1 MKTKLFPLMAIFVI
15 LSIGCISQE
24 GKIENQVEPG
34 SKIII
39 YKSASCNCCNQ
50 YIDYLKENGFQVET
64 INSQDMVSIKN
75 NYNIPQEMQS
85 CHTAVIGDYFIEGH
99 VPLEAVN
106 KLLTEKPSVDGIA
119 LPGMPSG
126 SPGMPGVKSGSFTIY
141 SLSGG
146 RASVFLKL

>member
-1 MKTKLFPLMAIFVI
+1 MKRKLFSLIAIFVI
-15 LSIGCISQE
+15 LSIGCLSEE
-24 GKIENQVEPG
+24 GKIENQIEFD
-34 SKIII
+34 SKIVI
-39 YKSASCNCCNQ
+39 YKSAGCNCCNQ
-50 YIDYLKENGFQVET
+50 YIDYLKDNGFQVEA

-99 VPLEAVN
+99 VPLEAIN
-106 KLLTEKPSVDGIA
+106 KLLTEKPSIDGIA

-126 SPGMPGVKSGSFTIY
+126 SPGMPSVKSGSLTIY

-146 RASVFLKL
+146 RASVFLEL